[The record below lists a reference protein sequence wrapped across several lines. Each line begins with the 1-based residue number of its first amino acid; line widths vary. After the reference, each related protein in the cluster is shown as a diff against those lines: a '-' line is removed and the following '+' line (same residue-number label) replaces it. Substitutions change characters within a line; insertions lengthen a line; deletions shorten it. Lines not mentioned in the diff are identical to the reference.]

1 MYSIFIIYKF
11 GGQLMQIK
19 IALPSKGRISDP
31 SVKLLE
37 KAGIGLK
44 DNTNRKLFSE
54 TYDEDI
60 SVMFT
65 RAADIPEFV
74 GDGAADLGI
83 TGLDLIQEKE
93 ADVEILEDLNFGQ
106 TRLVLAAPEESNISS
121 ISDIKYG
128 AVVATEFP
136 GLTEKHF
143 KTKGILVKIVE
154 LSGSTEIAPF
164 IGVADIIA
172 DLTSTGTTLKMNHL
186 KIIDTILESS
196 IKLIAN
202 KTSFKDK
209 NDKIEAIRTG
219 IKGVLDAEGKKLVMM
234 NVAQEYLDDVKQ
246 AMPGLT
252 GPTVSNVLSDNGIM
266 AVHAVVDERDVFN
279 LINQLKKIG
288 ARDILVVPIE
298 RII

>member
-1 MYSIFIIYKF
+1 
-11 GGQLMQIK
+11 MQIR

-31 SVKLLE
+31 AVKLLE

-44 DNTNRKLFSE
+44 DNINRKLFSE
-54 TYDEDI
+54 TIDEDI

-74 GDGAADLGI
+74 ADGAADMGM
-83 TGLDLIQEKE
+83 TGLDLIKEKE
-93 ADVEILEDLNFGQ
+93 VNVEILEDLNFGKAK
-106 TRLVLAAPEESNISS
+106 LVLAAPEDSDINNL
-121 ISDIKYG
+121 SDIKYG
-128 AVVATEFP
+128 SMVATEFP
-136 GLTEKHF
+136 HLTEKYL
-143 KTKGILVKIVE
+143 KTKGLLAKIVE

-186 KIIDTILESS
+186 KIIDIILESS
-196 IKLIAN
+196 IQLIAN
-202 KTSFKDK
+202 KKSFQEK
-209 NDKIEAIRTG
+209 NKKIEAIRTG

-234 NVAQEYLDDVKQ
+234 NVSEKFLNDVKQ

-252 GPTVSNVLSDNGIM
+252 GPTVSNVLSDGMM
-266 AVHAVVDERDVFN
+266 AVHAVVDERNVFELVN
-279 LINQLKKIG
+279 KLKNIG
-288 ARDILVVPIE
+288 ARDILVIPIE

>member
-1 MYSIFIIYKF
+1 MRIR
-11 GGQLMQIK
+11 

-31 SVKLLE
+31 AVKLLD
-37 KAGIGLK
+37 KAGIGVK
-44 DNTNRKLFSE
+44 DTTNRRLFSE
-54 TYDEDI
+54 TYDDEI

-74 GDGAADLGI
+74 ADGAADLGM
-83 TGLDLIQEKE
+83 TGLDLIEENQASVK
-93 ADVEILEDLNFGQ
+93 ILEDLNFGSAK
-106 TRLVLAAPEESNISS
+106 LVLAVPEDSLIENIT
-121 ISDIKYG
+121 DITDG
-128 AVVATEFP
+128 SVVATEFP
-136 GLTEKHF
+136 NLTK
-143 KTKGILVKIVE
+143 KYLKNNRINAKIVE

-164 IGVADIIA
+164 IGVADIIT

-202 KTSFKDK
+202 KKSYKK
-209 NDKIEAIRTG
+209 NTEKIEAIRTG

-234 NVAQEYLDDVKQ
+234 NVDKKFLDNVKK

-252 GPTVSNVLSDNGIM
+252 GPTVSNVLSDNDVV
-266 AVHAVVDERDVFN
+266 AVHAVVSEKDVFN
-279 LINQLKKIG
+279 LVNNLKKVG

>member
-1 MYSIFIIYKF
+1 MI
-11 GGQLMQIK
+11 LMQIR

-31 SVKLLE
+31 AVKLLE

-54 TYDEDI
+54 TFDDDI

-74 GDGAADLGI
+74 ADGAADLGM
-83 TGLDLIQEKE
+83 TGLDLIEEKG
-93 ADVEILEDLNFGQ
+93 ADVEILEDLNFGK
-106 TRLVLAAPEESNISS
+106 TKLVLAAPEDSNINSL
-121 ISDIKYG
+121 SDIKYG
-128 AVVATEFP
+128 SMVATEFP
-136 GLTEKHF
+136 NLTEKYL
-143 KTKGILVKIVE
+143 KTKGILIKIVE

-202 KTSFKDK
+202 KKSFQEK
-209 NDKIEAIRTG
+209 NEKIEAIRTG
-219 IKGVLDAEGKKLVMM
+219 VKGVLDAEGKKLVMM
-234 NVAQEYLDDVKQ
+234 NVPEKFLDNVKQ

-252 GPTVSNVLSDNGIM
+252 GPTVSNVLSDGMM
-266 AVHAVVDERDVFN
+266 AVHAVADERDVF
-279 LINQLKKIG
+279 QLVNKLKNIG

>member
-1 MYSIFIIYKF
+1 
-11 GGQLMQIK
+11 MQIR

-31 SVKLLE
+31 SVQLLG
-37 KAGIGLK
+37 KAGIGVK
-44 DNTNRKLFSE
+44 DTANRKLFSE
-54 TYDEDI
+54 TYDKEI

-74 GDGAADLGI
+74 ADGAADLGI
-83 TGLDLIQEKE
+83 TGMDLIEENE
-93 ADVEILEDLNFGQ
+93 ADVEILEDLNFGSAK
-106 TRLVLAAPEESNISS
+106 LVLAVPEDSPINN
-121 ISDIKYG
+121 ISDIKDG
-128 AVVATEFP
+128 SVVATEFP
-136 GLTEKHF
+136 HLTEKF
-143 KTKGILVKIVE
+143 LKKMGIDAKIVE

-164 IGVADIIA
+164 IGVADIIS

-186 KIIDTILESS
+186 KIIGTIIESS

-202 KTSFKDK
+202 KKSFKEK
-209 NDKIEAIRTG
+209 NEKVEAIRTG

-234 NVAQEYLDDVKQ
+234 NVAEEYLEDVKM

-252 GPTVSNVLSDNGIM
+252 GPTVSNVLSKKGIM
-266 AVHAVVDERDVFN
+266 AVHAVVDEKDVFN
-279 LINQLKKIG
+279 LVNKLKKIG

>member
-1 MYSIFIIYKF
+1 M
-11 GGQLMQIK
+11 QLK

-31 SVKLLE
+31 AVKLLE
-37 KAGIGLK
+37 KSGIGIK
-44 DNTNRKLFSE
+44 DTTNRKLFSE
-54 TYDEDI
+54 TYDEDT

-74 GDGAADLGI
+74 ADGAADLGI
-83 TGLDLIQEKE
+83 TGLDLIKEKE
-93 ADVEILEDLNFGQ
+93 VNVEILEDLNFGSAK
-106 TRLVLAAPEESNISS
+106 LVLAVPEDSKINNIL
-121 ISDIKYG
+121 DIDDG
-128 AVVATEFP
+128 AIVATEFP
-136 GLTEKHF
+136 NLTKKYLEN
-143 KTKGILVKIVE
+143 KGINVKIVE

-164 IGVADIIA
+164 IGVADIVA

-202 KTSFKDK
+202 KESFKDK
-209 NDKIEAIRTG
+209 NEKIEAIRTG

-234 NVAQEYLDDVKQ
+234 NVNKEFLEDVKK

-252 GPTVSNVLSDNGIM
+252 GPTVSQVVSNENIV
-266 AVHAVVDERDVFN
+266 AVQAVVDEREVFN
-279 LINQLKKIG
+279 TVNRLKKIG
-288 ARDILVVPIE
+288 AKDILVVPIE

>member
-1 MYSIFIIYKF
+1 
-11 GGQLMQIK
+11 MQIR

-31 SVKLLE
+31 AVKLLE

-44 DNTNRKLFSE
+44 DNINRKLFSE
-54 TYDEDI
+54 TIDEDI

-74 GDGAADLGI
+74 ADGAADLGM
-83 TGLDLIQEKE
+83 TGLDLIKEKKVN
-93 ADVEILEDLNFGQ
+93 VEILEDLNFGKAK
-106 TRLVLAAPEESNISS
+106 LVLAAPEDSYINNL
-121 ISDIKYG
+121 SDIKYG
-128 AVVATEFP
+128 SMVATEFP
-136 GLTEKHF
+136 NLTEKYL
-143 KTKGILVKIVE
+143 KTKGLLAKIVE

-186 KIIDTILESS
+186 KIIDIILESS

-202 KTSFKDK
+202 KKSFQEK
-209 NDKIEAIRTG
+209 NKKIEAIRTG

-234 NVAQEYLDDVKQ
+234 NVSEKFLNDVKQ

-252 GPTVSNVLSDNGIM
+252 GPTVSNVLSDGMM
-266 AVHAVVDERDVFN
+266 AVHAVVDERNVFELVN
-279 LINQLKKIG
+279 KLKNIG
-288 ARDILVVPIE
+288 ARDILVIPIE

>member
-1 MYSIFIIYKF
+1 MSIR
-11 GGQLMQIK
+11 

-31 SVKLLE
+31 AVKLLE
-37 KAGIGLK
+37 KSGIGLK
-44 DNTNRKLFSE
+44 DNINRKLFSE
-54 TYDEDI
+54 TFDENI

-74 GDGAADLGI
+74 ADGAADLGM
-83 TGLDLIQEKE
+83 TGLDLIKEKE
-93 ADVEILEDLNFGQ
+93 VDVEILEDLNFGNAK
-106 TRLVLAAPEESNISS
+106 LVLAAPEDSNINNL
-121 ISDIKYG
+121 SDVKYG
-128 AVVATEFP
+128 STVATEFP
-136 GLTEKHF
+136 NLTERYL

-202 KTSFKDK
+202 KKSFKEK
-209 NDKIEAIRTG
+209 NDKIESIRTG
-219 IKGVLDAEGKKLVMM
+219 IKGVLDAKGKKLVMM
-234 NVAQEYLDDVKQ
+234 NVSEKFLDDVKL

-252 GPTVSNVLSDNGIM
+252 GPTVSNVLSDGVM
-266 AVHAVVDERDVFN
+266 AVHAVVDERDVFGLVN
-279 LINQLKKIG
+279 KLKNIG

>member
-1 MYSIFIIYKF
+1 
-11 GGQLMQIK
+11 MQIK
-19 IALPSKGRISDP
+19 IALPSKGRISEP
-31 SVKLLE
+31 AVKLLE

-54 TYDEDI
+54 TFDKDI

-74 GDGAADLGI
+74 ADGAADLGV
-83 TGLDLIQEKE
+83 TGLDLIEEKE
-93 ADVEILEDLNFGQ
+93 AEVEILEDLKFGQ
-106 TRLVLAAPEESNISS
+106 TRLVLASPEESGIESL
-121 ISDIKYG
+121 SDIKYG
-128 AVVATEFP
+128 SVVATEFP
-136 GLTEKHF
+136 NLTEKYL

-186 KIIDTILESS
+186 QIIDTILESS

-202 KTSFKDK
+202 KESFQDK
-209 NDKIEAIRTG
+209 NEKIEAIRTG

-234 NVAQEYLDDVKQ
+234 NVAEEFLDDVKQ

-252 GPTVSNVLSDNGIM
+252 GPTVSNVLSDKGIM

-279 LINQLKKIG
+279 LVNQLKKIG

>member
-1 MYSIFIIYKF
+1 
-11 GGQLMQIK
+11 MQIR

-31 SVKLLE
+31 AVQLLG
-37 KAGIGLK
+37 KAGIGVK
-44 DNTNRKLFSE
+44 DTANRRLFSE
-54 TYDEDI
+54 TYDEEI

-74 GDGAADLGI
+74 ADGAADLGM
-83 TGLDLIQEKE
+83 TGLDLIEE
-93 ADVEILEDLNFGQ
+93 NSASVEILEDLNFGSA
-106 TRLVLAAPEESNISS
+106 RLVLAVPEDSPIEK
-121 ISDIKYG
+121 ISDIMDG

-136 GLTEKHF
+136 NLTEKYF
-143 KTKGILVKIVE
+143 KNIGINAKIVE

-202 KTSFKDK
+202 KKSYKD
-209 NDKIEAIRTG
+209 NNEKIEAIRTG

-234 NVAQEYLDDVKQ
+234 NVEKKFLDDVKKT
-246 AMPGLT
+246 MPGLT
-252 GPTVSNVLSDNGIM
+252 GPTVSNVLSKKDIV
-266 AVHAVVDERDVFN
+266 AVHAVVNEKDVFN
-279 LINQLKKIG
+279 LVNHLKKIG

>member
-1 MYSIFIIYKF
+1 
-11 GGQLMQIK
+11 MQIR

-31 SVKLLE
+31 SVQLLG
-37 KAGIGLK
+37 KAGIGVK
-44 DNTNRKLFSE
+44 DTANRKLFSE
-54 TYDEDI
+54 TYDKEI

-74 GDGAADLGI
+74 ADGAADLGI
-83 TGLDLIQEKE
+83 TGMDLIEENE
-93 ADVEILEDLNFGQ
+93 ADVEILEDLNFGSAK
-106 TRLVLAAPEESNISS
+106 LVLAVPEDSPINN
-121 ISDIKYG
+121 ISDIKDG
-128 AVVATEFP
+128 SVVATEFP
-136 GLTEKHF
+136 HLTEKF
-143 KTKGILVKIVE
+143 LKNMGIDAKIVE

-164 IGVADIIA
+164 IGVADIIS

-186 KIIDTILESS
+186 KIIGTIIESS

-202 KTSFKDK
+202 KKSFKEK
-209 NDKIEAIRTG
+209 NEKVEAIRTG

-234 NVAQEYLDDVKQ
+234 NVAEEYLEDVKM

-252 GPTVSNVLSDNGIM
+252 GPTVSNVLSKKGIM
-266 AVHAVVDERDVFN
+266 AVHAVVDEKDVFN
-279 LINQLKKIG
+279 LVNKLKKIG

>member
-1 MYSIFIIYKF
+1 
-11 GGQLMQIK
+11 MQIR

-31 SVKLLE
+31 AVQLLG
-37 KAGIGLK
+37 KAGIGVK
-44 DNTNRKLFSE
+44 DTANRKLFSE
-54 TYDEDI
+54 TYDDEI

-74 GDGAADLGI
+74 ADGAADLGV
-83 TGLDLIQEKE
+83 TGFDLIEE
-93 ADVEILEDLNFGQ
+93 NNADVEILEDLNFGR
-106 TRLVLAAPEESNISS
+106 TKLVLAVPETSPINGIN
-121 ISDIKYG
+121 DITDG

-136 GLTEKHF
+136 HLTDKYL
-143 KTKGILVKIVE
+143 KSKSITAKIVE

-164 IGVADIIA
+164 IGVADIIS

-186 KIIDTILESS
+186 KIIETILESS

-202 KTSFKDK
+202 KKSFKK
-209 NDKIEAIRTG
+209 NNEKIEAIRTG

-234 NVAQEYLDDVKQ
+234 NVAEEFLDEVQK

-252 GPTVSNVLSDNGIM
+252 GPTVSQVLSKKGIM

-279 LINQLKKIG
+279 LVNQLKKIG